1 MTHALLRQNY
11 SFALVLL
18 FFTVFG
24 GALLLSS
31 RATVMVPVPEPALAD
46 EVASFGAHSQLQPL
60 W

>member
-31 RATVMVPVPEPALAD
+31 RATVVPVPEPALAD